1 MKEKLVFFLLLVLN
15 FSLNSQ
21 EIYDNFYKF
30 KAELYNTPSEKM
42 ATAIG
47 EYRNKIEKMQI
58 SEEEKL
64 TLQNFLVLEEI
75 NLLNRDKNNKKKI
88 YLMLKKQNEESAVF
102 MQGKKNSK
110 ADKWFLL
117 SWADIKSGYIAFLS
131 GQDIQKEAN
140 DTKMLYLEILK
151 KDKKFAPASISY
163 GLWLFFAPPIVGGGY
178 ENSLNEMSKAVSN
191 AKNNYEKYLAL
202 IFRSQVYF
210 ALENFDLSKKD
221 LKDAAALM
229 LNETFT
235 LFVEELNKNDQIFFQ
250 N

>member
-30 KAELYNTPSEKM
+30 KAELYNTPSEK
-42 ATAIG
+42 TAAAID

-64 TLQNFLVLEEI
+64 TLQNFLVLEKI

-88 YLMLKKQNEESAVF
+88 YLMLKKQNEESAAF

-117 SWADIKSGYIAFLS
+117 SWADIKSRYIAFLS

-140 DTKMLYLEILK
+140 DTKMLYLAALK
-151 KDKKFAPASISY
+151 KDKNLLRQVSHLGY
-163 GLWLFFAPPIVGGGY
+163 GY
-178 ENSLNEMSKAVSN
+178 SL
-191 AKNNYEKYLAL
+191 LL
-202 IFRSQVYF
+202 
-210 ALENFDLSKKD
+210 L
-221 LKDAAALM
+221 
-229 LNETFT
+229 
-235 LFVEELNKNDQIFFQ
+235 
-250 N
+250 

>member
-1 MKEKLVFFLLLVLN
+1 MKGKLIFLLLIVLN

-42 ATAIG
+42 AAAID
-47 EYRNKIEKMQI
+47 EHRNKIEKMQI

-88 YLMLKKQNEESAVF
+88 YLMLKKQNEESAAF

-117 SWADIKSGYIAFLS
+117 SWADIKSQYIAFLS

-140 DTKMLYLEILK
+140 DTKQLYLAALK
-151 KDKKFAPASISY
+151 RDKKFAPASISF
-163 GLWLFFAPPIVGGGY
+163 GLWLFFAPPIAGGGY
-178 ENSLNEMSKAVSN
+178 ENSLNEISKAVSN
-191 AKNNYEKYLAL
+191 AKNNYEKYCAL

-210 ALENFDLSKKD
+210 ALENFDLSKQD

>member
-1 MKEKLVFFLLLVLN
+1 MKEKLVFFLLIVLN

-30 KAELYNTPSEKM
+30 KAELYNTPSEK
-42 ATAIG
+42 TAAAID
-47 EYRNKIEKMQI
+47 EYGNKIEKMQI

-88 YLMLKKQNEESAVF
+88 YLMLKKQNEESAAF

-117 SWADIKSGYIAFLS
+117 SWADIKSRYIAFLS

-140 DTKMLYLEILK
+140 DTKMLYLAALK
-151 KDKKFAPASISY
+151 KDKKFAPASISF
-163 GLWLFFAPPIVGGGY
+163 GLWLFFAPPIVTSPRRGLPPFMT
-178 ENSLNEMSKAVSN
+178 NTSFILNLKFFR
-191 AKNNYEKYLAL
+191 LAL
-202 IFRSQVYF
+202 
-210 ALENFDLSKKD
+210 NFSTKKAPNHRAFLD
-221 LKDAAALM
+221 YKA
-229 LNETFT
+229 
-235 LFVEELNKNDQIFFQ
+235 
-250 N
+250 